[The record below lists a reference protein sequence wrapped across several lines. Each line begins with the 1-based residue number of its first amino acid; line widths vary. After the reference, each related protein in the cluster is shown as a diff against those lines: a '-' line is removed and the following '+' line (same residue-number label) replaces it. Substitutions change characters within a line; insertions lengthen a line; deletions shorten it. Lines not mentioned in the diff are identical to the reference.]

1 MKKMTPIFPK
11 IRTQTNRLN
20 AYYFELSIGTILRK
34 KDDSGVWKIWRFIF
48 DVSIRSGI
56 QQHLEV
62 QKAFEQ
68 FISVAYMKLMMT
80 DVNSDDGKIFKVD
93 KDQRDEVTRIKNDLL
108 R

>member
-1 MKKMTPIFPK
+1 MTPIFPE

-20 AYYFELSIGTILRK
+20 AYYFELSMGTVLRK

-68 FISVAYMKLMMT
+68 FISEAYIKLMMT
-80 DVNSDDGKIFKVD
+80 DVNGDGNIFEVD